1 MVLRSNGT
9 IFVWV
14 STQSKGLLLIM
25 NWAKETPHLLLRI
38 LKFFAVFVFISIQ
51 TSPSFSDEKQ
61 YSKISDIIEQHLM
74 IKEDVIQSVKAGTT
88 QLEKACSFNTNLP
101 QSDTAL
107 NLDEGFQIVQKDHDV
122 SQRFFADLNNS
133 IQKIRLEKTSTYR
146 NNCSIISNL
155 LGNAREKETLCE
167 STKNV
172 LSFLDRLNISVEADK
187 KLIDEKLSV
196 MENLFSMKAQDC
208 VSTNFPDEIYENM
221 QTIVEPIDTIVRN
234 EFRQATEITN

>member
-1 MVLRSNGT
+1 M
-9 IFVWV
+9 
-14 STQSKGLLLIM
+14 
-25 NWAKETPHLLLRI
+25 
-38 LKFFAVFVFISIQ
+38 
-51 TSPSFSDEKQ
+51 
-61 YSKISDIIEQHLM
+61 
-74 IKEDVIQSVKAGTT
+74 
-88 QLEKACSFNTNLP
+88 
-101 QSDTAL
+101 
-107 NLDEGFQIVQKDHDV
+107 
-122 SQRFFADLNNS
+122 
-133 IQKIRLEKTSTYR
+133 
-146 NNCSIISNL
+146 
-155 LGNAREKETLCE
+155 GNAREKETLCE

>member
-1 MVLRSNGT
+1 MVLRSNGM

-38 LKFFAVFVFISIQ
+38 LKFFAVFVLISIQ
-51 TSPSFSDEKQ
+51 TWPSFSDEKQ
-61 YSKISDIIEQHLM
+61 YSRISDIIEQHLM

-107 NLDEGFQIVQKDHDV
+107 NLDEGFQIVQKDHDA

-133 IQKIRLEKTSTYR
+133 IQKIRREKTSTYR

-155 LGNAREKETLCE
+155 LGNAREKEKLCE

-172 LSFLDRLNISVEADK
+172 LGFLDRLNISVEADK